1 MQAKCQGIAENLFRS
16 DSHSFSKYE
25 EPRLTLITGQGI
37 EGDAHSGEF
46 VKHRWDAKR
55 KPKQPNLRQVHL
67 IAAEALDALKPLGYE
82 VPAGALG
89 ENISTRGLE
98 LVTLPLHAE
107 LVIGETVRLL
117 VHGLRSPC
125 KHIENY
131 QTGLLQHMITKGA
144 NGEAVRK
151 TGIMTSVLQGGEIVA
166 GATITVH
173 LPDGPHEP
181 LPVL

>member
-1 MQAKCQGIAENLFRS
+1 MQGIAEKLFRS

-25 EPRLTLITGQGI
+25 EPKLKLITAIGI
-37 EGDAHSGEF
+37 EGDVHSGEF
-46 VKHRWDAKR
+46 VKHRWDAER
-55 KPKQPNLRQVHL
+55 KPTEKNLRQVHL
-67 IAAEALDALKPLGYE
+67 IAAEALAELKPLGFD

-89 ENISTRGLE
+89 ENISTSGLD
-98 LVTLPLHAE
+98 LINLPLHSE
-107 LVIGETVRLL
+107 LAIGDEVRLL

-131 QTGLLQHMITKGA
+131 KTGLLKHMISKGE

-151 TGIMTSVLQGGEIVA
+151 TGIMTTVLQGGMIEA
-166 GATITVH
+166 GAPITVH
-173 LPDGPHEP
+173 ILDGAHEK